1 MADSLPLGSRKWVE
15 MVFAT
20 GPARNPEGRSR
31 PTQRFALRDDDELT
45 TVAEGGGSSI
55 ARSLLESMKKAGI
68 VKRWK
73 LEPFGLNRR
82 DHQIE
87 AFPDIIFET
96 VDEAMYVVEVKASKF
111 LTAEKLKRLMA
122 VEKVINASGMT
133 YLLWTD
139 QWPLSRPTWRLV
151 REMRHL
157 GTCAIPR
164 DAVLAVQEA
173 VREAPMTVDEL
184 SSRGSYRQHIFAAI
198 WEGLVHVDLHAEFSD
213 KTLVTSTVSSRRFED
228 FLMAPV
234 AGYSWWSS
242 QQEAAFIDE
251 EEDAQ

>member
-20 GPARNPEGRSR
+20 APARDPQGRSR
-31 PTQRFALRDDDELT
+31 PTQRFALRGDDEL

-55 ARSLLESMKKAGI
+55 ARSLLESMRKAGL
-68 VKRWK
+68 VRRWK

-82 DHQIE
+82 DHQVE

-96 VDEAMYVVEVKASKF
+96 VDDAIYVAEVKASKF
-111 LTAEKLKRLMA
+111 LNDEKLKKLSA

-139 QWPLSRPTWRLV
+139 RWPLSRPTWRLA

-157 GTCAIPR
+157 GSCAIPR
-164 DAVLAVQEA
+164 DAILAVQEA

-184 SSRGSYRQHIFAAI
+184 SLLGSYRQHIFAAI
-198 WEGLVHVDLHAEFSD
+198 WEGLVHIDLHAEFSD
-213 KTLVTSTVSSRRFED
+213 KTLVTNTVSSRRFED
-228 FLMAPV
+228 FLVAPV
-234 AGYSWWSS
+234 ESYSWWSS

-251 EEDAQ
+251 EENAQ